1 MQPHQAARE
10 AGRNFGWLPL
20 TFIIIAVIVGGF
32 VALYVTVLAPA
43 GNVIDKANQ
52 QNQIRHLHRQVGVQ
66 NAQNQVTYGSIGYQ
80 DAQVAAMHQNISNIT
95 GPAGLALTRA
105 GLSKGDPEQQTLQAS
120 EDDQVASFCTEGA
133 KVAPSNPQF
142 TDGNPSLKAI
152 YAANCT
158 AGTAVANPPLAQN
171 PIPDNGA

>member
-10 AGRNFGWLPL
+10 GFRWFPWVLI
-20 TFIIIAVIVGGF
+20 TIALVVGGF
-32 VALYVTVLAPA
+32 VALYVTVFAPA

-105 GLSKGDPEQQTLQAS
+105 GLSAGDPEQQTLQAS
-120 EDDQVASFCTEGA
+120 EDDQVASFCAEGA
-133 KVAPSNPQF
+133 KVSPSNPQF
-142 TDGNPSLKAI
+142 TSGSPSLKAI